1 MVAAMIALLT
11 SATFIGYAQ
20 TWRHW
25 SLRQNARQLYLAAR
39 YARVLAISSQQPCQL
54 IIDRQNGA
62 FYVAQESAESKQVE
76 IVSGLWSR
84 PVTLAEAVTF
94 ERVVSAG
101 LGGAEEAASA
111 ITFRPD
117 GSADAAM
124 VQVGNGDR
132 HFTVQIS
139 AATARATLLEGA
151 VESYVPDQIDLDEML

>member
-1 MVAAMIALLT
+1 MTGVQTCALPI
-11 SATFIGYAQ
+11 F
-20 TWRHW
+20 
-25 SLRQNARQLYLAAR
+25 
-39 YARVLAISSQQPCQL
+39 
-54 IIDRQNGA
+54 
-62 FYVAQESAESKQVE
+62 
-76 IVSGLWSR
+76 
-84 PVTLAEAVTF
+84 
-94 ERVVSAG
+94 VSAG

-124 VQVGNGDR
+124 LQVGNGDR